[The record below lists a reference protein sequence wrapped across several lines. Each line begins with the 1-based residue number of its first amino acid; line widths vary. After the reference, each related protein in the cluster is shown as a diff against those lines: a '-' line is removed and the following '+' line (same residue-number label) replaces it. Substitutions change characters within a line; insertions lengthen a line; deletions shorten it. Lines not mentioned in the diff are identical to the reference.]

1 MGGGARSRAR
11 QAEHLGRV
19 YGALAADVLR
29 CAEQE
34 PALRQRA
41 CPDNPTIMAELAR
54 SLDDEWAVSLSDV
67 WLRRTTLG
75 FDAGQTLACLPSIAE
90 RVGALGGWDGDE
102 QRRQMAQYQ
111 AEIAPMRR
119 HRTADGRPAG
129 P

>member
-1 MGGGARSRAR
+1 
-11 QAEHLGRV
+11 
-19 YGALAADVLR
+19 
-29 CAEQE
+29 
-34 PALRQRA
+34 
-41 CPDNPTIMAELAR
+41 MAELAR

-67 WLRRTTLG
+67 RLRRTTLG